1 MYSININH
9 KQDGQQQAPD
19 FKADPNGNQYT
30 ITIEDTICN
39 DGAPGVV
46 YHVTT
51 TRDANHK
58 TAAYY
63 MAKIIDHM
71 ISNNIR
77 VIAGTAKDA
86 VNNQEGKR

>member
-1 MYSININH
+1 MYSINIDH

-19 FKADPNGNQYT
+19 FKTNPNGNQYT

-46 YHVTT
+46 VSVKTA
-51 TRDANHK
+51 RNANRR

-63 MAKIIDHM
+63 VAKIIDHM
-71 ISNNIR
+71 ISTNIR
-77 VIAGTAKDA
+77 VIIAAARDA